1 MKPVIEFMIITYSKY
16 KNEYRNHLNILAW
29 TPGDSVDRVEIILGD
44 SRDQE
49 GEEGGEE
56 VGAAVGSP
64 VHRRLGDV
72 LHVEGL
78 EVGDQT
84 IVISPAALD
93 LPGADQ
99 ETLAPPFEQFEFP
112 VK

>member
-1 MKPVIEFMIITYSKY
+1 M
-16 KNEYRNHLNILAW
+16 
-29 TPGDSVDRVEIILGD
+29 DRVEIILGD
-44 SRDQE
+44 SRDQQ
-49 GEEGGEE
+49 GEVGGEK

-99 ETLAPPFEQFEFP
+99 ETLAPPFQKFEFP
-112 VK
+112 VDINKKFWEKSREKNPSKNWMKK